1 MSFNT
6 KLRIAPKVTLLAIS
20 ALCSVANAATQFPR
34 GCEVTGYGFSQ
45 NYLMLNEHGNQTLY
59 LIQNRSDK
67 QIELEHYE
75 TRSDVFMSPKLE
87 SKLAPSSWAA
97 FASDVSNL
105 YFKCYTQVDK
115 ERVSVNC
122 RDALD
127 ICQYPRVKFALSN
140 MGNYWVSTDKSQA
153 QVIQDAVSKGIFL
166 HW

>member
-1 MSFNT
+1 MSFYT
-6 KLRIAPKVTLLAIS
+6 KLTTFLAFS
-20 ALCSVANAATQFPR
+20 VLCSTAATATPTATSPFPR
-34 GCEVTGYGFSQ
+34 GCEVTGYGFNQ
-45 NYLMLNEHGNQTLY
+45 NYLMLNERGDQTLY

-97 FASDVSNL
+97 FASDIGNL
-105 YFKCYTQVDK
+105 YFKCYTQTGQ

-140 MGNYWVSTDKSQA
+140 MGNYWVSTDKTQA
-153 QVIQDAVSKGIFL
+153 QVINDAVSKGIL
-166 HW
+166 LRW